1 MMKTQAKS
9 FEDLDC
15 WKHATALR
23 RRLAE
28 LVNIFPDKEK
38 YRLTD
43 QIIRA
48 SRSATSNIAEGYGR
62 FHFQEN
68 TQYCRQARGSLYEL
82 IDHLLIA
89 SDEGYISKGELMD
102 LKKDITSCLG
112 LLNGYINYLQ
122 KAKAMN
128 SM

>member
-1 MMKTQAKS
+1 MKSQAKS

-15 WKHATALR
+15 WKHETTLR
-23 RRLAE
+23 RRLTE
-28 LVNIFPDKEK
+28 LVKIFTLEEK

-48 SRSATSNIAEGYGR
+48 SRSVTSNIAEGYGR

-68 TQYCRQARGSLYEL
+68 TQYCRQAGGSLYEL

-89 SDEGYISKGELMD
+89 TDHGYISKEELTG

-122 KAKAMN
+122 KAKAM
-128 SM
+128 M